1 MSEIRKDY
9 LKITLVFY
17 LVWASVFILEGLY
30 ANSLPTSDLTSSI
43 DKRIPLLPG
52 FVWFYILCYIFPL
65 VPLFFVQDWHR
76 FNLALIAFAMCTFV
90 AFIGHLLLPI
100 AFPRQQLGAS
110 ISENLLKFIYLN
122 DFRPGAQNFPS
133 LHVSF
138 AWIIYLTCKKQGM
151 KKIYELLILL
161 LAGLIILSTV
171 LVKQHLFID
180 IVGGTL
186 LAFLIWFILQR
197 SYSVHVNP
205 KEDPRLALK
214 LIARKTL
221 PFFYICGAVLAVI
234 ISYQLYEKI

>member
-52 FVWFYILCYIFPL
+52 FVWFYILCYILPL

-122 DFRPGAQNFPS
+122 ACILCLD
-133 LHVSF
+133 
-138 AWIIYLTCKKQGM
+138 YL
-151 KKIYELLILL
+151 LN
-161 LAGLIILSTV
+161 
-171 LVKQHLFID
+171 
-180 IVGGTL
+180 
-186 LAFLIWFILQR
+186 LQ
-197 SYSVHVNP
+197 
-205 KEDPRLALK
+205 
-214 LIARKTL
+214 KT
-221 PFFYICGAVLAVI
+221 G
-234 ISYQLYEKI
+234 YEKNLRVSHSVTGRIDYTIHGSGKTASFY